1 MSQDFEFETRLRL
14 ALGEAAERTQHRSL
28 AGRAIAAAPSLT
40 ATAGTAMAV
49 IATLAV
55 AAIFAVTLHRSASP
69 LAPPQVVAR
78 LQLADSLGG
87 GTTAAFG
94 SVWLDDTTR
103 DQLIRVDARTRHVVA
118 RLPVH
123 GDVVFAAAAGALWV
137 LEGGHGLDF
146 TGPLL
151 RIDPRT
157 NRVTA
162 RVPLR
167 TPAGKPF
174 NAASGG
180 LLGSTQDV
188 WVYGQSGALHIDPR
202 ANRATYAITTSAPPD
217 SLASLGGDL
226 WILTTDNHLLR
237 FDATTAAPLSRT
249 RVTVPECDRPRSR
262 RPNADRDRTRGTPPP
277 RQRHRTRPMAHPPA
291 RRQLSQA
298 NDPGVL
304 QRPVDP
310 SRRSHLDPEHRPATR
325 SPLGNR
331 SRHRAR
337 AHQHAALRLRHNRD
351 HLYRKRTV
359 APHGRRKGRDPATQ

>member
-14 ALGEAAERTQHRSL
+14 ALREAAERTQHRSL

-123 GDVVFAAAAGALWV
+123 GDVVSAAAAGALWV

-174 NAASGG
+174 NAAAGG
-180 LLGSTQDV
+180 LLGTTQDV

-202 ANRATYAITTSAPPD
+202 RTATYAITTSAPPD

-226 WILTTDNHLLR
+226 WSHHR
-237 FDATTAAPLSRT
+237 QPPAAVRHNNRRAAITHTSHRA
-249 RVTVPECDRPRSR
+249 ECDRPRSR
-262 RPNADRDRTRGTPPP
+262 RPSADRDRTRGTPPA
-277 RQRHRTRPMAHPPA
+277 RRDRTRSMAHPAA

-310 SRRSHLDPEHRPATR
+310 SRRSHLGPEHRPATR
-325 SPLGNR
+325 SPLGHR
-331 SRHRAR
+331 SRHRTR
-337 AHQHAALRLRHNRD
+337 AHQLAAHRLRHNRD
-351 HLYRKRTV
+351 HLHRKRTV
-359 APHGRRKGRDPATQ
+359 APHGRRKGS